1 MQQSLNKG
9 LKGEKMLLSEK
20 VKDLALIRSADVS
33 FGEGL
38 NIITGETGAGKSL
51 VIGSVELAL
60 GGKAKSDIVRRGAEE
75 ASVELVFCVDEAG
88 EEALK
93 ALDIEMDEDSLV
105 IMTRKIKEGRSV
117 ARINGN
123 AVNAGVL
130 KKAASILIDIHG
142 QRDQT
147 GLLQKKN
154 LCRILDRYASDEV
167 SGPLDTIGELY
178 REYRDI
184 VSRIEGDISD
194 PMELKRRQDLLS
206 YEADEI
212 EKAELK
218 SGEDEELEAKYRLM
232 RDSKKIAEALSEA
245 LGAVSGE
252 GGANGVSASFLIGT
266 ASERLKSVEGLD
278 KKTDELLS
286 EIAEIESLMGD
297 LSMDLGE
304 RLRSMEFSDAE
315 FEETEER
322 LDLIN
327 KLKSKYGRTIE
338 EIQSEL
344 LKKREELLRLS
355 DHEGYMEKLEKQREE
370 VKKSLMEACGRLS
383 GIRRR
388 HADRLQD
395 MMKGALSDL
404 NFENVEF
411 AIEVQPDEESVTSD
425 GYDTVSFMVS
435 LNKGEKL
442 KPLEEVASG
451 GELSRI
457 MLALKTVLADTDD
470 IPTLIFDEIDT
481 GISGRTAEKVAEKL
495 SVLAKKRQVIAI
507 THLPQIAAMADH
519 HFVIE
524 KTSDD
529 ESTSTGVRELKGEEP
544 VEELSRLLSGS
555 KITDTVRENAKEML
569 LLARKFKSGHKCL

>member
-1 MQQSLNKG
+1 
-9 LKGEKMLLSEK
+9 MLLSEK

-60 GGKAKSDIVRRGAEE
+60 GGKVKSDIVRRGAEE
-75 ASVELVFCVDEAG
+75 ANVELVFCVDEAG
-88 EEALK
+88 EEALR
-93 ALDIEMDEDSLV
+93 ALDIEMDEDGLV

-123 AVNAGVL
+123 AVNAGIL

-142 QRDQT
+142 QRDQA

-167 SGPLDTIGELY
+167 TKPLENVSEQYLK
-178 REYRDI
+178 YRDI
-184 VSRIEGDISD
+184 VSRIEGDTSD
-194 PMELKRRQDLLS
+194 PMELKRRQDLIS

-212 EKAELK
+212 ERAELK
-218 SGEDEELEAKYRLM
+218 CGEDEELEAKYRLM
-232 RDSKKIAEALSEA
+232 RDSKKIAEALSGA
-245 LGAVSGE
+245 LAAVSGE
-252 GGANGVSASFLIGT
+252 GGSSTNGESASFLIGA

-278 KKTDELLS
+278 QKTDELIS
-286 EIAEIESLMGD
+286 EVAEIESLMGD

-315 FEETEER
+315 FRETEDR

-327 KLKSKYGRTIE
+327 KLKSKYGKTIE
-338 EIQSEL
+338 EILSAL
-344 LKKREELLRLS
+344 DDKREELDRLS
-355 DHEGYMEKLEKQREE
+355 DHDSYMEELEKQKAEI
-370 VKKSLMEACGRLS
+370 KKSLIKECSRLS
-383 GIRRR
+383 GIRRKA
-388 HADRLQD
+388 ADRLQD
-395 MMKGALSDL
+395 KMKEALSDL

-411 AIEVQPDEESVTSD
+411 SINILPDEEKVTSD
-425 GYDTVSFMVS
+425 GYDSVDFLVS

-481 GISGRTAEKVAEKL
+481 GISGITAEKVAEKL

-529 ESTSTGVRELKGEEP
+529 ESTSTGVRELTGEEP

-555 KITDTVRENAKEML
+555 KITEAVRENAKEML
-569 LLARKFKSGHKCL
+569 LLARKYKELNSPAI